1 MPPIVTTNDTIIC
14 IHGGTVVLTPK
25 QAVVTASG
33 GAVLRE
39 TDLIGAPIVG
49 CAQPP
54 SISSKPCTTVVSTLP
69 GGSRADGPCRRA
81 AGTRVHAVGDHRRR
95 PAGHHLGRGPGR
107 ADRSGVVTGP
117 ARG

>member
-1 MPPIVTTNDTIIC
+1 MPPIVTTNDTIMC

-49 CAQPP
+49 CTQPP
-54 SISSKPCTTVVSTLP
+54 TISSKPCTTVVSALP
-69 GGSRADGPCRRA
+69 GGSAPTVLVGGLPAHVSTLSGITDGVPP
-81 AGTRVHAVGDHRRR
+81 GTISVMA
-95 PAGHHLGRGPGR
+95 PG
-107 ADRSGVVTGP
+107 APTVQAS
-117 ARG
+117 

>member
-25 QAVVTASG
+25 QGVVTASG
-33 GAVLRE
+33 GPVLRE

-49 CAQPP
+49 CTQPP

-69 GGSRADGPCRRA
+69 GGSAPTVLVGGLPAHVSTLSGITDGVPP
-81 AGTRVHAVGDHRRR
+81 GTISVVA
-95 PAGHHLGRGPGR
+95 PG
-107 ADRSGVVTGP
+107 APTVQAT
-117 ARG
+117 

>member
-54 SISSKPCTTVVSTLP
+54 SISSKPCTTVISTLP
-69 GGSRADGPCRRA
+69 GGSAPTVIVGGLPAHVSTLSGITDGVPP
-81 AGTRVHAVGDHRRR
+81 GTISVVA
-95 PAGHHLGRGPGR
+95 PG
-107 ADRSGVVTGP
+107 APTVQAS
-117 ARG
+117 